1 MALSQFRSNRKSTG
15 GSYKT
20 IRKKKKRDFGSDFI
34 PVKLG
39 EKRKKTTRGLGGI
52 MKQKLLQA
60 NLINVSRSGKT
71 QTVKILEVIEHMDDP
86 HYTRMNVIT
95 KGCIVNTEI
104 GKVKVTSRPTQHG
117 VVNGILIEEK
127 K

>member
-15 GSYKT
+15 GLYKK

-60 NLINVSRSGKT
+60 NLINVSKSGKT
-71 QTVKILEVIEHMDDP
+71 QTVKILEVIDHMDDP

-117 VVNGILIEEK
+117 VVNGIIIEEK

>member
-1 MALSQFRSNRKSTG
+1 
-15 GSYKT
+15 
-20 IRKKKKRDFGSDFI
+20 
-34 PVKLG
+34 
-39 EKRKKTTRGLGGI
+39 

-60 NLINVSRSGKT
+60 NLINVSKSGKT
-71 QTVKILEVIEHMDDP
+71 QTVKILEVIDHMDDP

-117 VVNGILIEEK
+117 VVNGIIIEEK

>member
-1 MALSQFRSNRKSTG
+1 MALSQFRSKRKSTG
-15 GSYKT
+15 GAYKK

-39 EKRKKTTRGLGGI
+39 EKSQQTTRGRGGLR
-52 MKQKLLQA
+52 KQKLLQA
-60 NLINVSRSGKT
+60 NLINVSKSGKT
-71 QTVKILEVIEHMDDP
+71 QTVKILEVIDHMDDP

-95 KGCIVNTEI
+95 KGCIVNTEM

-117 VVNGILIEEK
+117 VVNGVLIEEK

>member
-15 GSYKT
+15 GLYKT

-52 MKQKLLQA
+52 MKQKLLQT

-71 QTVKILEVIEHMDDP
+71 QTVKILEVIDHMDDP

-117 VVNGILIEEK
+117 VVNGIIIEEK

>member
-1 MALSQFRSNRKSTG
+1 MTLSQFRSKRKSTG
-15 GSYKT
+15 GSYKK

-39 EKRKKTTRGLGGI
+39 EKSQKTTRGFGGLR
-52 MKQKLLQA
+52 KQKLLQA
-60 NLINVSRSGKT
+60 NLINVSKAGKT
-71 QTVKILEVIEHMDDP
+71 QTVKILEVIDHMDDP

-104 GKVKVTSRPTQHG
+104 GRVKVTSRPTQHG

>member
-1 MALSQFRSNRKSTG
+1 
-15 GSYKT
+15 
-20 IRKKKKRDFGSDFI
+20 
-34 PVKLG
+34 
-39 EKRKKTTRGLGGI
+39 
-52 MKQKLLQA
+52 
-60 NLINVSRSGKT
+60 
-71 QTVKILEVIEHMDDP
+71 MDDP

-104 GKVKVTSRPTQHG
+104 GRVKVTSRPTQHG